1 MIEKTLLL
9 TLTILFLATFFT
21 RNHIVKIRTGQS
33 IRTRDRLVVSS
44 IVLSVLCF
52 FITISSTSDRLYHF
66 MGVISFLRTPLI
78 AFAGIVLFGISIILA
93 WIISAQ
99 LKDSWRVGVHE
110 DQKTSLIKDGIYAYV
125 RNPYFI
131 SYYIMYFSLFL
142 IRPSIILM
150 ILVLATVALFHRMVL
165 KEEIHLY
172 SMHGTEYE
180 KYKKQTGRYFPMIC
194 KKKSI

>member
-9 TLTILFLATFFT
+9 ILTILFLTAFFT
-21 RNHIVKIRTGQS
+21 RNHIVKRRTGQS
-33 IRTRDRLVVSS
+33 IRTRDWLVVSS

-52 FITISSTSDRLYHF
+52 FITISSTSDRLYHL
-66 MGVISFLRTPLI
+66 MGTISFLRTPLI
-78 AFAGIVLFGISIILA
+78 AFAGIALFGISIILA

-125 RNPYFI
+125 RNPYFV

-165 KEEIHLY
+165 KEEMHLY
-172 SMHGTEYE
+172 YMHGKEYE